1 MHNRPC
7 QALEVTDER
16 TYDVV
21 LVGATGF
28 TGRLSAEYLAR
39 HLPDGVRWALVGRD
53 AEKLAGVQAGLGP
66 HGRTTTLLTADLTDH
81 AAVADVAASTRVLAS
96 TAGPYLVLGRGLAA
110 ACAEAGTDYLD
121 LAGEPEF
128 VDRVYLDSH
137 EHAVATGARL
147 VHSCGFDS
155 IPHDMGAYF
164 TVSQLPDDLPISL
177 AGYVRARGSISGG
190 TYQSA
195 VNSFARIGAGR
206 AAAKE
211 RKRREKPPSNRRARA
226 VPGKPH
232 RVPGGKLWAAPLPTI
247 DPVVVARSARALP
260 EYGPDFTYSH
270 YAAARHVTTLAGS
283 ALALG
288 AMVGLAQIP
297 PAKRLLMGRMP
308 SGSGPSATQ
317 GAKSWFKVRF
327 VGQAGSTRI
336 VTQVSGPDPGYGG
349 TAAMLG
355 ESAMCLAF
363 DDLSATSGQVTTA
376 VAMGQRLID
385 RLIGAGFTF
394 EVLSD

>member
-1 MHNRPC
+1 
-7 QALEVTDER
+7 VTDER
-16 TYDVV
+16 AYDVV

-39 HLPDGVRWALVGRD
+39 HLPDGARWALVGRD
-53 AEKLAGVQAGLGP
+53 PEKLAAVQAGLGP
-66 HGRTTTLLTADLTDH
+66 RGRTGALLTADLTDQS
-81 AAVADVAASTRVLAS
+81 ALADVAASTRVLAT
-96 TAGPYLVLGRGLAA
+96 TAGPYLLLGLGLAA

-137 EHAVATGARL
+137 ERAVATGARL

-155 IPHDMGAYF
+155 IPHDLGAYF
-164 TVSQLPDDLPISL
+164 TVSQLPDDVPISL
-177 AGYVRARGSISGG
+177 AGYVRAKGSISGG

-195 VNSFARIGAGR
+195 VNSFARIGAAR

-211 RKRREKPPSNRRARA
+211 RKRREKRPSDRQARA

-232 RVPGGKLWAAPLPTI
+232 RVPGGKLWAVPLPTI
-247 DPVVVARSARALP
+247 DPIVVARSARALP

-270 YAAARHVTTLAGS
+270 YAAARHVTTLAGG

-288 AMVGLAQIP
+288 AIVGLAQIP
-297 PAKRLLMGRMP
+297 PAKRFLMGRMP
-308 SGSGPSATQ
+308 SGHGPSPAQ
-317 GAKSWFKVRF
+317 RARSWFKVRF
-327 VGQAGSTRI
+327 VGQAGPARI
-336 VTQVSGPDPGYGG
+336 VTQASGPDPGYGG
-349 TAAMLG
+349 TAAMFG

-363 DDLSATSGQVTTA
+363 DDLPVTSGQVTTA
-376 VAMGQRLID
+376 VAMGQRLVD
-385 RLIGAGFTF
+385 RLVRAGFTF
-394 EVLSD
+394 EMLSD

>member
-1 MHNRPC
+1 
-7 QALEVTDER
+7 VTDER
-16 TYDVV
+16 AYDVV

-39 HLPDGVRWALVGRD
+39 HLPDGARWALAGRD
-53 AEKLAGVQAGLGP
+53 AEKLAGIRAGLGP
-66 HGRTTTLLTADLTDH
+66 GGRTATLLTVNLTDH
-81 AAVADVAASTRVLAS
+81 AAVADVAASTRVLAT
-96 TAGPYLVLGRGLAA
+96 TAVPYLMLGRDLAD

-177 AGYVRARGSISGG
+177 AGYVRAKGSISGG
-190 TYQSA
+190 TYRSA
-195 VNSFARIGAGR
+195 LNSFARIGAGR

-211 RKRREKPPSNRRARA
+211 RKRREKRPSNRRARA

-232 RVPGGKLWAAPLPTI
+232 RVPGGNLWAAPLPTI

-270 YAAARHVTTLAGS
+270 YAVARHVTTLAVG
-283 ALALG
+283 ALAVG
-288 AMVGLAQIP
+288 AVVGLAQIP
-297 PAKRLLMGRMP
+297 PAKRFLMGRMP
-308 SGSGPSATQ
+308 SGSGPPATQ
-317 GAKSWFKVRF
+317 RAKSWFKVRF
-327 VGQAGSTRI
+327 VGQAGTTRI
-336 VTQVSGPDPGYGG
+336 VTQVSGPDPGYVG

-355 ESAMCLAF
+355 ESAICLAF

-385 RLIGAGFTF
+385 RLVGAGFTF
-394 EVLSD
+394 EVLSA

>member
-1 MHNRPC
+1 MHSRSC
-7 QALEVTDER
+7 QAEEVIDER
-16 TYDVV
+16 AYDVV

-39 HLPDGVRWALVGRD
+39 HLPDGARWALAGRD
-53 AEKLAGVQAGLGP
+53 AEKLAGIRAGLGP
-66 HGRTTTLLTADLTDH
+66 VGRTATLLTVNLTDH
-81 AAVADVAASTRVLAS
+81 AAVADVAASTRVLAT
-96 TAGPYLVLGRGLAA
+96 TAGPYLVLGRDLAA

-177 AGYVRARGSISGG
+177 AGYVRAKGSISGG
-190 TYQSA
+190 TYRSA
-195 VNSFARIGAGR
+195 LNSFARIGAGR
-206 AAAKE
+206 VAAKE
-211 RKRREKPPSNRRARA
+211 RKRREKRPSNRRARA

-232 RVPGGKLWAAPLPTI
+232 RVPGGNLWAAPLPTI

-270 YAAARHVTTLAGS
+270 YAVARHVTTLAVG
-283 ALALG
+283 ALAVG
-288 AMVGLAQIP
+288 AVVGLAQIP
-297 PAKRLLMGRMP
+297 PAKRFLMGRMP
-308 SGSGPSATQ
+308 SGSGPPATQ
-317 GAKSWFKVRF
+317 RAESWFKVRF
-327 VGQAGSTRI
+327 VGQAGTTRI
-336 VTQVSGPDPGYGG
+336 VTQVSGPDPGYVG

-355 ESAMCLAF
+355 ESAICLAF

-385 RLIGAGFTF
+385 RLVGAGFTF
-394 EVLSD
+394 EVLSA

>member
-1 MHNRPC
+1 M
-7 QALEVTDER
+7 TDER
-16 TYDVV
+16 AYDVV

-39 HLPDGVRWALVGRD
+39 HLPDGSRWALVGRD
-53 AEKLAGVQAGLGP
+53 PQKLADVQAGLGP
-66 HGRTTTLLTADLTDH
+66 RGQAVTALTADLTDV
-81 AAVADVAASTRVLAS
+81 AALADLAASTRVLAT
-96 TAGPYLVLGRGLAA
+96 TAGPYVVLGEGLAA
-110 ACAEAGTDYLD
+110 ACADAGTDYLD

-128 VDRVYLDSH
+128 VDRVYLDCH
-137 EHAVATGARL
+137 ERAVATGARL

-164 TVSQLPDDLPISL
+164 TVCHLPDDLPISL
-177 AGYVRARGSISGG
+177 AGYVRAKGSISGG

-195 VNSFARIGAGR
+195 VNSFARIGPGR

-211 RKRREKPPSNRRARA
+211 RKQREKRPADRRARA

-232 RVPGGKLWAAPLPTI
+232 RVPGRKLWAVPLPTI
-247 DPVVVARSARALP
+247 DPAVVARSARALP

-270 YAAARHVTTLAGS
+270 YAAARHVTTLAG
-283 ALALG
+283 AGLTLG
-288 AMVGLAQIP
+288 TVVGLAQIP
-297 PAKRLLMGRMP
+297 PLRRFLMGRMP
-308 SGSGPSATQ
+308 SGSGPPAAQ
-317 GAKSWFKVRF
+317 RAKSWFKVRF
-327 VGQAGSTRI
+327 VGTAGPTRI

-363 DDLSATSGQVTTA
+363 DDLPPTSGQVTTA

-385 RLIGAGFTF
+385 RLVGAGFTF
-394 EVLSD
+394 EVLSA

>member
-1 MHNRPC
+1 M
-7 QALEVTDER
+7 TDER
-16 TYDVV
+16 AYDVV

-39 HLPDGVRWALVGRD
+39 QLPDGARWALVGRNPQ
-53 AEKLAGVQAGLGP
+53 KLADVQAGLGP
-66 HGRTTTLLTADLTDH
+66 RGRTATVLTADLTDI
-81 AAVADVAASTRVLAS
+81 AALADLAASTRVLAT

-110 ACAEAGTDYLD
+110 ACADAGTDYLD

-128 VDRVYLDSH
+128 VDRVYLDCH
-137 EHAVATGARL
+137 ERAVATGARL

-164 TVSQLPDDLPISL
+164 TVCHLPDDSPITL
-177 AGYVRARGSISGG
+177 AGYVRAKASISGG

-195 VNSFARIGAGR
+195 VNSFARIGAAR

-211 RKRREKPPSNRRARA
+211 RRRREKRPSDRRARA

-232 RVPGGKLWAAPLPTI
+232 RVPGGKLWAVPLPTI
-247 DPVVVARSARALP
+247 DPAVVARSARALP

-270 YAAARHVTTLAGS
+270 YAAARHVTTLAG
-283 ALALG
+283 AGLGLATV
-288 AMVGLAQIP
+288 VGLAQIP
-297 PAKRLLMGRMP
+297 PLRRFLMGRMP
-308 SGSGPSATQ
+308 SGSGPSAAQ
-317 GAKSWFKVRF
+317 RAKSWFKVRF
-327 VGQAGSTRI
+327 VGQAGPTRI

-363 DDLSATSGQVTTA
+363 DDLPQTSGQVTTA

-385 RLIGAGFTF
+385 RLVGAGFTF
-394 EVLSD
+394 EVLSA

>member
-1 MHNRPC
+1 
-7 QALEVTDER
+7 VTDER
-16 TYDVV
+16 AYDVV

-39 HLPDGVRWALVGRD
+39 HLPDGARWALAGRD
-53 AEKLAGVQAGLGP
+53 AEKLAGIRAGLGP
-66 HGRTTTLLTADLTDH
+66 GGRTATLLTVNLTDH
-81 AAVADVAASTRVLAS
+81 AAVADVAASTRVLAT
-96 TAGPYLVLGRGLAA
+96 TAGPYLVLGRDLAA

-177 AGYVRARGSISGG
+177 AGYVRAKGSISGG
-190 TYQSA
+190 TYRSA
-195 VNSFARIGAGR
+195 LNSFARIGAGR

-211 RKRREKPPSNRRARA
+211 RKRREKRPSNRRARA

-232 RVPGGKLWAAPLPTI
+232 RVPGGNLWAAPLPTI

-270 YAAARHVTTLAGS
+270 YAVARHVTTLAVG
-283 ALALG
+283 ALAVG
-288 AMVGLAQIP
+288 AVVGLAQIP
-297 PAKRLLMGRMP
+297 PAKRFLMGRMP
-308 SGSGPSATQ
+308 SGSGPPATQ
-317 GAKSWFKVRF
+317 RAKSWFKVRF
-327 VGQAGSTRI
+327 VGQAGTTRI
-336 VTQVSGPDPGYGG
+336 VTQVSGPDPGYVG

-355 ESAMCLAF
+355 ESAICLAF

-385 RLIGAGFTF
+385 RLVGAGFTF
-394 EVLSD
+394 EVLSA

>member
-1 MHNRPC
+1 VHSRSC
-7 QALEVTDER
+7 QAEEVTDER
-16 TYDVV
+16 AYDVV

-28 TGRLSAEYLAR
+28 TGRLTAEYLAR
-39 HLPDGVRWALVGRD
+39 HLPDGARWALAGRD
-53 AEKLAGVQAGLGP
+53 AEKLAGIRAGLGP
-66 HGRTTTLLTADLTDH
+66 GGRTATLLTVNLTDH
-81 AAVADVAASTRVLAS
+81 AAVADTAASTRVLAT
-96 TAGPYLVLGRGLAA
+96 TAGPYLVLGRDLAA

-177 AGYVRARGSISGG
+177 AGYVRAKGSISGG
-190 TYQSA
+190 TYRSA
-195 VNSFARIGAGR
+195 LNSFARIGAGR

-211 RKRREKPPSNRRARA
+211 RKRREKRPSNRRARA

-232 RVPGGKLWAAPLPTI
+232 RVPGGNLWAAPLPTI

-270 YAAARHVTTLAGS
+270 YAVARHVTTLAVG
-283 ALALG
+283 ALAVG
-288 AMVGLAQIP
+288 AVVGLAQIP
-297 PAKRLLMGRMP
+297 PAKRFLMGRMP
-308 SGSGPSATQ
+308 SGSGPPATQ
-317 GAKSWFKVRF
+317 RAKSWFKVRF
-327 VGQAGSTRI
+327 VGQAGTTRI
-336 VTQVSGPDPGYGG
+336 VTQVSGPDPGYVG

-355 ESAMCLAF
+355 ESAICLAF

-385 RLIGAGFTF
+385 RLVGAGFTF
-394 EVLSD
+394 EVLSA